1 MVKRAASDMHGKAS
15 RDRGLFQFFR
25 LIRRFLNFIALLL
38 KFGMDLLQSIEMY
51 ENATEQFISAAQ
63 GLTDSELDK
72 PQTDSWTA
80 RQVVH
85 HVADSEAQS
94 YARLRRLIAEPG
106 TVIQGYNEAVW
117 GENQTLGYDVVPIE
131 KSLAVFVAVRASSL
145 EILKR
150 LTESQLQNSGTH
162 SESGEYTI
170 NTWLETYINH
180 PLEHAQQ
187 IRSSL

>member
-25 LIRRFLNFIALLL
+25 LIWRFLNFIALLL

-106 TVIQGYNEAVW
+106 TVIQGYDEGVW
-117 GENQTLGYDVVPIE
+117 GENQTLGYDVLPIE